1 MSRKV
6 NQEGLTLVEVLIS
19 IALMGMIAISIL
31 GLFSTSLRNNMAS
44 KEVISDAVMSKDI
57 MERVKDELTLMP
69 SEERELDK
77 LVAKLNTIQGD
88 YENTTITIEPRD
100 EDKNLYTIKIQM
112 PGVREGSVENLVSQ
126 IYLP

>member
-6 NQEGLTLVEVLIS
+6 NQQGLTLVEVLIS

-57 MERVKDELTLMP
+57 MERLKDELTLMP

>member
-6 NQEGLTLVEVLIS
+6 NQQGLTLVEVLIS

>member
-1 MSRKV
+1 MSRKE
-6 NQEGLTLVEVLIS
+6 NQQGFTLIEVLIS
-19 IALMGMIAISIL
+19 IALIGIMAISVL
-31 GLFSTSLRNNMAS
+31 GLFTTSLRNNMAS

>member
-1 MSRKV
+1 
-6 NQEGLTLVEVLIS
+6 
-19 IALMGMIAISIL
+19 
-31 GLFSTSLRNNMAS
+31 MAS